1 MVKEPEGTTE
11 FSMIWCLDGQEG
23 SVYTPPPVG
32 YTRDRC
38 YNTPP
43 PGYEMWYYGLQ
54 KFCLVFFHKSR
65 PQYFSVYSLRTYF
78 IEKRSENFWSF
89 FFKNFG
95 RISNQKLTFSEKFSI
110 FFIEHNDPLKISMGY
125 IVLAINMLLA
135 RCRNLGVHK
144 PSRREFQIIF
154 NVDFHEELKQS
165 ERFYDYVDG
174 YKESI
179 LMSADEIRSF
189 NGLEHLTDEEA
200 EEASETLFFL
210 SVLIYK
216 EN

>member
-1 MVKEPEGTTE
+1 
-11 FSMIWCLDGQEG
+11 
-23 SVYTPPPVG
+23 
-32 YTRDRC
+32 
-38 YNTPP
+38 
-43 PGYEMWYYGLQ
+43 
-54 KFCLVFFHKSR
+54 
-65 PQYFSVYSLRTYF
+65 
-78 IEKRSENFWSF
+78 
-89 FFKNFG
+89 
-95 RISNQKLTFSEKFSI
+95 
-110 FFIEHNDPLKISMGY
+110 MGY